1 MELETE
7 SLTISIPGFYPGM
20 RCKNDFTSPIRS
32 DQFQCN
38 TRLSLTLLRGRIRA
52 LHAGMGTQRWG
63 DVVGGGGDVYLQ
75 ASFLSSSL
83 CLCLLNRS
91 GYSYQAD
98 TRAALGSTYLFP
110 KMAPLYV
117 VFFFFFFFSSL
128 IKAILMAALRR
139 ARRSDFQLCIYEL
152 GYRDDSHTGE
162 MAEQTITGVCS
173 MASVDPMQMRNR
185 APLYNL

>member
-7 SLTISIPGFYPGM
+7 SLTISTLGFYPGM

-63 DVVGGGGDVYLQ
+63 DVVGGWCVSSGLL
-75 ASFLSSSL
+75 SFLISLSLLTKQIGIQLPGWYKSS
-83 CLCLLNRS
+83 
-91 GYSYQAD
+91 AWE
-98 TRAALGSTYLFP
+98 
-110 KMAPLYV
+110 YV
-117 VFFFFFFFSSL
+117 SVSKNGTIVRCFFFFFFFSSL

-139 ARRSDFQLCIYEL
+139 ARRSDLQLCICEL

-162 MAEQTITGVCS
+162 MTEQTITGVCS